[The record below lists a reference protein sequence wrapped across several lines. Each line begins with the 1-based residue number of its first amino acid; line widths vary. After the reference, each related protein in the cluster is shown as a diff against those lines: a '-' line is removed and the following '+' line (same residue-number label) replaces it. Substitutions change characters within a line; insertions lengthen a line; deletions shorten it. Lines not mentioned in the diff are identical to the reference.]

1 MLIEHYGLR
10 AHPFLMTPDARLF
23 YASAGHARAYAHLA
37 YGLAQREG
45 FVVVTGEVG
54 AGKTTL
60 VERLCME
67 LDPNLFAVGRIVT
80 SQLESEDLLRLVA
93 DSFGVPI
100 EGGKAQL
107 LTGIT
112 RALRT
117 GGEAGRRHVLI
128 VDEAQA
134 LSHGALE
141 ELRMLSNVTENG
153 RAFLQTVLL
162 GQPQLRQLL
171 ARPDLEQLRQR
182 ILASYHLQPL
192 SSDETRA
199 YVEHRLR
206 AVGWQ
211 GRPAWGDGTLEAIH
225 HHTGGVPRRINRLC
239 SRVLLAG
246 ALEGAEVL
254 ELDLVES
261 TAQELEEDLG
271 VVTPVPD
278 SAMARAE
285 AAPLHAP
292 RAAEPRPIPQPLP
305 TARHEEVPPPQP
317 EPRAHHYEAE
327 PPHLT
332 REAQTY
338 VPQHGHREHAHA
350 SAADDPRI
358 AAITDQL
365 DTLTR
370 VAARQERVVDRL
382 INLFA
387 RRRTGR

>member
-93 DSFGVPI
+93 DCFGVPI
-100 EGGKAQL
+100 DGGKAQL

-192 SSDETRA
+192 SSDETQA

-211 GRPAWGDGTLEAIH
+211 GRPAWGAGTLEAVH
-225 HHTGGVPRRINRLC
+225 HYTGGVPRRINRLC

-271 VVTPVPD
+271 GGFPPVPEP
-278 SAMARAE
+278 ALARAE
-285 AAPLHAP
+285 AVPLHTP
-292 RAAEPRPIPQPLP
+292 RAVEPPSGPHPLP
-305 TARHEEVPPPQP
+305 MARYEDAPPPQP
-317 EPRAHHYEAE
+317 ELRAQRYEAE
-327 PPHLT
+327 PPRLT

-338 VPQHGHREHAHA
+338 IPEQTHREHAGA
-350 SAADDPRI
+350 VADPRI
-358 AAITDQL
+358 AALTDQL